1 MKTRRLREEVSYMV
15 ADLTQTKRGKAK
27 AREIRRRESLARTAR
42 TRPYITSLTDA
53 LLRIRSFDANGKKR
67 QARHSY
73 YIRRRSQTRRAE
85 KTPLIMTTSRAM
97 KTVVNSARKTRITF
111 AHT

>member
-1 MKTRRLREEVSYMV
+1 M
-15 ADLTQTKRGKAK
+15 ADLTQTRKGKAK
-27 AREIRRRESLARTAR
+27 AKKIRRRESLARTAR

-53 LLRIRSFDANGKKR
+53 LLRIRSFDANRKKR

-85 KTPLIMTTSRAM
+85 KTPLTITTPRTM
-97 KTVVNSARKTRITF
+97 KTVVSSARKT
-111 AHT
+111 